1 MPIYLPPLSRRRFF
15 GRSLRAIAALG
26 ILPGCATFRREGNPQ
41 SIALLSDI
49 HISGDPTR
57 VARGINMTDHLK
69 TVCAEVT
76 SLPQRPGTVFI
87 NGDLAFD
94 DGQAADYEALLGLLR
109 PLREAGMPLHLN
121 VGNHDNREHF
131 WGVCNQ
137 WKTVP
142 AKLPGRQATVVRL
155 ADANWFLLD
164 SLIKTKTTPG
174 QLGDAQRAWLARALD
189 ANAEKPAIVMI
200 HHQCGGLAPGNSSGG
215 LEDGA
220 ELLALLREHP
230 HVKAYFFGHTHRWSV
245 TQDESG
251 LHLVNLP
258 AVAYVFSQEQPSG
271 WAHATMRKDGMRLEL
286 RCVDHA
292 HAQHGQAFNLNWRK
306 A

>member
-1 MPIYLPPLSRRRFF
+1 MPIYLPPLSRRKFLRRSF
-15 GRSLRAIAALG
+15 GAAAALG
-26 ILPGCATFRREGNPQ
+26 FAPGCATLRRRENPQ

-49 HISGDPTR
+49 HISADRTR
-57 VARGINMTDHLK
+57 VARSINMTDHLK
-69 TVCAEVT
+69 AVTAEVT

-94 DGQAADYEALLGLLR
+94 QGESADYEALLGLLS

-121 VGNHDNREHF
+121 LGNHDNREHF
-131 WGVCNQ
+131 WTVLNR

-142 AKLPGRQATVVRL
+142 AKLPGRQAAIVRRD
-155 ADANWFLLD
+155 DANWFLLD

-189 ANAEKPAIVMI
+189 ANAGKPAIVMV
-200 HHQCGGLAPGNSSGG
+200 HHQCGDLAPGQTGGG

-220 ELLALLREHP
+220 ELMTLLRQRP
-230 HVKAYFFGHTHRWSV
+230 HVKAYFWGHTHRWRV

-258 AVAYVFSQEQPSG
+258 AVAYVFQQDQPNG
-271 WAHATMRKDGMRLEL
+271 WVHATMRKDGMRLEL
-286 RCVDHA
+286 RCLAHA
-292 HAQHGQAFNLNWRK
+292 HAEHGQTFDLDWRK
-306 A
+306 G